1 MTGLPRILIVDDE
14 SVFRKGLRK
23 MIAAV
28 GGGWEVVG
36 EAIDGYDA
44 LDKLAELTPEVL
56 LTDIRMPRMDG
67 IQLQQVAGERFKDLM
82 TVVVSGYD
90 EFAYV
95 QQSMREGAKDYL
107 MKPVEREELGRVLER
122 LGRELA
128 ERQALPA
135 RKEEP
140 WQVQPVLKRHVA
152 GHLIESLLKGRTQ
165 GSDLQLLRE
174 LGFAFGHRY
183 FICMVIKLDKHSVEK
198 ERYLRGDPSLF
209 LLYIQQVVQE
219 MIDRHATGL
228 SFVLSDTE
236 VVALLNTADPQH
248 PLSAPGTLGDMIRR
262 QIRSLSNLT
271 VTIGVSNPA
280 EGLPGIPKAYNE
292 AGIALLYRLI
302 EGGDKLL
309 EYASMTQRPHS
320 GGPLKWSWELL
331 EKSITAGRV
340 AGIGPIVEHMIE
352 ELCST
357 AESPESIHQQLCKLL
372 LYYYE
377 LSEELEV
384 TEAWLG
390 SKDIRKVLFDVCSLS
405 SRQELA
411 ESCRELLL
419 TLTRCIAESR
429 AAKDIDPV
437 AAAQRYISQHYDR
450 PLSLKEV
457 ADEVYL
463 NPAYFS
469 NLFKQKTGITFI
481 GFLTRIRLEEACKKL
496 AFTDDKISRIA
507 EDTGFGN
514 VRHFNRVFK
523 NSSGLSP
530 KEYRDSTRM
539 VQAASMGGRKWPADG
554 RRAGD

>member
-1 MTGLPRILIVDDE
+1 MPKILIVDDE

-23 MIAAV
+23 MITSLDSS
-28 GGGWEVVG
+28 WEVVG
-36 EAIDGYDA
+36 EARDGYDA
-44 LDKLAELTPEVL
+44 LDKLAELSPEVL

-67 IQLQQVAGERFKDLM
+67 IQLQQLAAGRFKDLM

-95 QQSMREGAKDYL
+95 QQSMRQGAKDYL
-107 MKPVEREELGRVLER
+107 MKPVERQELGRVLER

-128 ERQALPA
+128 ERHTQNA
-135 RKEEP
+135 RNGQP

-152 GHLIESLLKGRTQ
+152 GHLADSLLKGKTED
-165 GSDLQLLRE
+165 SDLRLLRE
-174 LGFAFGHRY
+174 LGFAFDHPY
-183 FICMVIKLDKHSVEK
+183 FFCMVIKLDKHSVEK
-198 ERYLRGDPSLF
+198 ERYQRGDASLF

-219 MIDRHATGL
+219 MIDRQAVGI
-228 SFVLSDTE
+228 SFVQSDTE
-236 VVALLNTADPQH
+236 VVALLNTSDPQH
-248 PLSAPGTLGDMIRR
+248 SLSAPGALGDLIRR

-280 EGLPGIPKAYNE
+280 EGLSGIPRAYNE

-309 EYASMTQRPHS
+309 DYAKMKQRPNEGS
-320 GGPLKWSWELL
+320 SPLKWSWEQL
-331 EKSITAGRV
+331 EKSITGGRGD
-340 AGIGPIVEHMIE
+340 GIGPSVVHMIE

-357 AESPESIHQQLCKLL
+357 AESPESIHQQICKLL

-377 LSEELEV
+377 LSEELGV

-411 ESCRELLL
+411 EKCRGLLL
-419 TLTRCIAESR
+419 GLTGCIAKSR
-429 AAKDIDPV
+429 EAKDIDPV
-437 AAAQRYISQHYDR
+437 TAAQRYISQHYHH

-457 ADEVYL
+457 ADKVYL
-463 NPAYFS
+463 NPGYFS
-469 NLFKQKTGITFI
+469 NLFKQKTGVTFI
-481 GFLTRIRLEEACKKL
+481 EFLTQIRMEEARKKL
-496 AFTDDKISRIA
+496 AFTGEKISRIA
-507 EDTGFGN
+507 EETGFGN

-523 NSSGLSP
+523 NCSGLSP
-530 KEYRDSTRM
+530 KAYRDGTRK
-539 VQAASMGGRKWPADG
+539 VQTASMDHKDR
-554 RRAGD
+554 

>member
-1 MTGLPRILIVDDE
+1 
-14 SVFRKGLRK
+14 
-23 MIAAV
+23 
-28 GGGWEVVG
+28 
-36 EAIDGYDA
+36 
-44 LDKLAELTPEVL
+44 
-56 LTDIRMPRMDG
+56 
-67 IQLQQVAGERFKDLM
+67 M

-95 QQSMREGAKDYL
+95 QQSMRQGAKDYL
-107 MKPVEREELGRVLER
+107 MKPVERQELSRVLER

-128 ERQALPA
+128 ERKVTPVL
-135 RKEEP
+135 KNEP

-152 GHLIESLLKGRTQ
+152 GHLIESLLKGKTEE
-165 GSDLQLLRE
+165 SDLQLLRE
-174 LGFAFGHRY
+174 MGFAFGHPY

-198 ERYLRGDPSLF
+198 ERYQRGDASLF

-219 MIDRHATGL
+219 MLNRHATGL

-248 PLSAPGTLGDMIRR
+248 SLSAPGNLGDQIRR

-280 EGLPGIPKAYNE
+280 EGLPGIPRAYNE

-309 EYASMTQRPHS
+309 DYAKMKRRPHT
-320 GGPLKWSWELL
+320 GNGPLKWSWELL
-331 EKSITAGRV
+331 EKSITGGRV
-340 AGIGPIVEHMIE
+340 TGIGPIVERMID

-357 AESPESIHQQLCKLL
+357 AESPESIHQQICKLL

-377 LSEELEV
+377 LAEELNV
-384 TEAWLG
+384 TESWLG

-405 SRQELA
+405 SREELA
-411 ESCRELLL
+411 EKCRGLLL
-419 TLTRCIAESR
+419 GLTGSIAKSR
-429 AAKDIDPV
+429 ETKDIDPV
-437 AAAQRYISQHYDR
+437 SAAQRYISQHYDH

-457 ADEVYL
+457 ADAVYL

-469 NLFKQKTGITFI
+469 NLFKQRTGVTFI
-481 GFLTRIRLEEACKKL
+481 EFLTQIRMEEARKKL
-496 AFTDDKISRIA
+496 AFTDEKISRIA
-507 EDTGFGN
+507 EETGFGN

-523 NSSGLSP
+523 NCSGVSP
-530 KEYRDSTRM
+530 KAYRDGTRRA
-539 VQAASMGGRKWPADG
+539 QAASMNSQDR
-554 RRAGD
+554 

>member
-1 MTGLPRILIVDDE
+1 MTELPKILIVDDE

-23 MIAAV
+23 MITSLE
-28 GGGWEVVG
+28 GNWEVVG
-36 EAIDGYDA
+36 EATDGYDA
-44 LDKLAELTPEVL
+44 LDKLAELSPEVL

-67 IQLQQVAGERFKDLM
+67 IQLQQMAGGRFKDLM

-95 QQSMREGAKDYL
+95 QQSMRQGAKDYL
-107 MKPVEREELGRVLER
+107 MKPVERQELGRVLER

-128 ERQALPA
+128 ERKALPA
-135 RKEEP
+135 RRDEP

-152 GHLIESLLKGRTQ
+152 GHLIESLLKGKTED
-165 GSDLQLLRE
+165 SDLQLLRE
-174 LGFAFGHRY
+174 MGFAFGYPY
-183 FICMVIKLDKHSVEK
+183 FLCMVIKLDKHSVEK
-198 ERYLRGDPSLF
+198 ERYQRADASLF

-219 MIDRHATGL
+219 MIDRHATGI

-236 VVALLNTADPQH
+236 VVALLNIAEPQH
-248 PLSAPGTLGDMIRR
+248 SLSAPGALGDLIRR

-309 EYASMTQRPHS
+309 DYAKMTERPHS
-320 GGPLKWSWELL
+320 GSGPLKWSWEML
-331 EKSITAGRV
+331 EKSITGGRV
-340 AGIGPIVEHMIE
+340 ASIGPIVEHMIE
-352 ELCST
+352 ELCSM
-357 AESPESIHQQLCKLL
+357 AESPESIHQQICKLL

-384 TEAWLG
+384 TESWLG

-411 ESCRELLL
+411 EKCRGLLL
-419 TLTRCIAESR
+419 TLTACIAKSR
-429 AAKDIDPV
+429 EVKDIDPI

-463 NPAYFS
+463 NPTYFS
-469 NLFKQKTGITFI
+469 NLFKQRTGVTFI
-481 GFLTRIRLEEACKKL
+481 EFLTHIRMEEARKKL
-496 AFTDDKISRIA
+496 AFTGEKISRIA
-507 EDTGFGN
+507 EETGFGN

-523 NSSGLSP
+523 NCCGLSP
-530 KEYRDSTRM
+530 KEYRDGTRKA
-539 VQAASMGGRKWPADG
+539 QAASMDG
-554 RRAGD
+554 QE